1 MHRNTGS
8 KENPVVKALFF
19 RRKMFGKD
27 LRLFVWEVRGGG
39 GAVTAKVY
47 DETIAHGPQA
57 NSP

>member
-8 KENPVVKALFF
+8 KENLVVKALLF
-19 RRKMFGKD
+19 RSKIFSKD
-27 LRLFVWEVRGGG
+27 LLIFSPGERGGS
-39 GAVTAKVY
+39 VTAKVY